1 MEAIMAANN
10 PSNWNAVGYNEMITR
25 TVQVYGGE
33 MRRLSRLAT
42 GNLYREKGIYPRISG
57 GGLPTLITNRA
68 PTTPNSEPEYSNR
81 AVTRGDYHDAVI
93 VDRQDLDRMVADP
106 RYEKNQ
112 ILLDKFALLEDV
124 VYQQAALGVAKGG
137 EKGATDAQFD
147 TTNNIIAVGTGA
159 PSGITSTGWNYEK
172 QKATIAQFGK
182 NNVKLANQKP
192 CFVMSWAQWEDMM
205 DDDKYINR
213 DYTDKVVG
221 DRGGIYIPDY
231 MGCEFIVYQQ
241 VPFMNTAGTGFQIDD
256 TDLDSDG
263 VWNDTD
269 GSEVRAVIAT
279 TKDSTLLEI
288 KPDVITETG
297 KNPQL
302 SYRLQ
307 TYMEMG
313 LGAVR
318 MEEEKVI
325 VVPCDENPS

>member
-1 MEAIMAANN
+1 MSNN

-25 TVQVYGGE
+25 TTQLYGGE
-33 MRRLSRLAT
+33 MRRLARMAT
-42 GNLYREKGIYPRISG
+42 GNLYREKGIYPRITG

-68 PTTPNSEPEYSNR
+68 PTTPNSEPDYSNR
-81 AVTRGDYHDAVI
+81 AVTRADYHDAVL

-106 RYEKNQ
+106 RYEKNK
-112 ILLDKFALLEDV
+112 ILLDKFRLLEDV

-137 EKGATDAQFD
+137 DKGSTDTVFD
-147 TTNNIIAVGTGA
+147 TDNIIPVALGA
-159 PSGITSTGWNYEK
+159 ESGKATAGWNYEK
-172 QKATIAQFGK
+172 QKATIRQFGENFVDLR
-182 NNVKLANQKP
+182 NNKP
-192 CFVMSWAQWEDMM
+192 CFVMAWSQWEDMM

-221 DRGGIYIPDY
+221 EKGGIYVPDY
-231 MGCEFIVYQQ
+231 MGCEFIVYEQ
-241 VPFMNTAGTGFQIDD
+241 VPYMNTDGTGFNIADTDLTATGQWDD
-256 TDLDSDG
+256 TD
-263 VWNDTD
+263 DTD
-269 GSEVRAVIAT
+269 VRAVFAT

-325 VVPCDENPS
+325 VVPCDQSPADA

>member
-1 MEAIMAANN
+1 MAANN
-10 PSNWNAVGYNEMITR
+10 PSNWNAIGYNEMITR
-25 TVQVYGGE
+25 TVQLYGGE
-33 MRRLSRLAT
+33 MRRLARMAT
-42 GNLYREKGIYPRISG
+42 GTLYREKGVYPRITG
-57 GGLPTLITNRA
+57 GGLPTQITNRA
-68 PTTPNSEPEYSNR
+68 PTTPNSEPDYSNR
-81 AVTRGDYHDAVI
+81 AVVRADYHDAVL

-124 VYQQAALGVAKGG
+124 VYQQAALGVALGG
-137 EKGATDAQFD
+137 DKGATNTAFD
-147 TTNNIIAVGTGA
+147 TNNIIAVGTGA
-159 PSGITSTGWNYEK
+159 ASGFTTAGWNYDK
-172 QKATIAQFGK
+172 QKATIRQFGENLVNLR
-182 NNVKLANQKP
+182 NNKP
-192 CFVMSWAQWEDMM
+192 CFVMAWKQWEDMM
-205 DDDKYINR
+205 EDDKYINR

-221 DRGGIYIPDY
+221 EKGGIYVPDY
-231 MGCEFIVYQQ
+231 MGCEFIVYEQ
-241 VPFMNTAGTGFQIDD
+241 VPYMATGLAAFQIDD

-263 VWNDTD
+263 KWTDTD
-269 GSEVRAVIAT
+269 DTKTRAVIAT